1 MTTTAAADD
10 TAPTISFDE
19 APTKQ
24 LIMLGRDRP
33 LDWPSAAMVGL
44 FGEPLDLASMAM
56 IEPYNNSGAITAGN
70 ILILVD
76 NGASEHYVDGHITPG
91 LRGRLSDYKA
101 LAVPRKITTAGN
113 HKLPGDATG
122 VIGGTVIDTHG
133 QRQSVGLSIVV
144 VSGLG
149 KKLFSIPEAT
159 SEGVVTVFCLLYTS
173 PSPRDKR
180 QSRMPSSA

>member
-19 APTKQ
+19 ASTKQ

-70 ILILVD
+70 ILIL
-76 NGASEHYVDGHITPG
+76 
-91 LRGRLSDYKA
+91 
-101 LAVPRKITTAGN
+101 
-113 HKLPGDATG
+113 
-122 VIGGTVIDTHG
+122 
-133 QRQSVGLSIVV
+133 
-144 VSGLG
+144 
-149 KKLFSIPEAT
+149 
-159 SEGVVTVFCLLYTS
+159 
-173 PSPRDKR
+173 
-180 QSRMPSSA
+180 